1 MADRDSSLATT
12 GDRKLATDM
21 SSHAMV
27 NLSPSAAF
35 LRELS
40 RRIKGCAMSGAVSGA
55 IKSAARVMDVLDLL
69 AHSDDGLNFVQIR
82 SSLDLPKSSLH
93 GLLKTMTD
101 RGFVWLDDESRRY
114 RVGIR
119 AWEAGQ
125 AYSRGTELARVADP
139 FLTDLVADVQETVQM
154 AILDGVDNVY
164 IAKRDSPH
172 PFRLVSDVGRRLPA
186 HTTALGKV
194 LLASLD
200 ENDLEER
207 LEGIR
212 LERFTEFTLTSVAQ
226 LRDRLEKIRQDGY
239 GEDDGEFTE
248 GLYCVAVPIHA
259 PDGSVA
265 AAVSVSIPDAR
276 LPTDGERHKLFLSPL
291 SAAAGLIESALR
303 ASR

>member
-1 MADRDSSLATT
+1 M
-12 GDRKLATDM
+12 TD
-21 SSHAMV
+21 
-27 NLSPSAAF
+27 
-35 LRELS
+35 ET
-40 RRIKGCAMSGAVSGA
+40 SGA

-69 AHSDDGLNFVQIR
+69 ARSNDGLTFVQI
-82 SSLDLPKSSLH
+82 LKALGLPKSSLH

-101 RGFVWLDDESRRY
+101 RGFVWLDEESRQY

-119 AWEAGQ
+119 TWEAGQ
-125 AYSRGTELARVADP
+125 AYSRGTELARIADP
-139 FLTDLVADVQETVQM
+139 FLTDLLASVHETVQM

-200 ENDLEER
+200 DRDLETR
-207 LEGIR
+207 LKRIR
-212 LERFTEFTLTSVAQ
+212 LERFTTSTLTSITELRGQ
-226 LRDRLEKIRQDGY
+226 LERIRQEGY
-239 GEDDGEFTE
+239 GEDEGEFTE

-265 AAVSVSIPDAR
+265 AAVSISVPVAR
-276 LPTDGERHKLFLSPL
+276 LPAGNQRHARFLSPL
-291 SAAAGLIESALR
+291 SATRSQIEAALR
-303 ASR
+303 ASH